1 MKMRMLYGARA
12 PDSELRHT
20 GRPARPRCTR
30 PGKNQELPW
39 FPHLFF
45 HDKISNAMVKQ
56 KHQNTI
62 GPDTRQNV
70 RKRLLQISASLI
82 FIAIVLFVSAG
93 SFRWLYGWL
102 YIAASVL
109 ILSVNAFVFPVEL
122 ISERGRKKEN
132 IEQWD
137 KVMSGLIT
145 IPWLALFFVSGLDI
159 RFGWTSEWAVWIHLA
174 GLVVFFL
181 GNALVSWSMIS
192 NLYFSTA
199 VRIQYDRGHTVASGG
214 PYRFVRHPGYVG
226 MIIFNLATPFL
237 LGSAWA
243 LIPAGLTA
251 VLFMARTHLED
262 NTLKEKLEGYREYAD
277 KVKYRLMPGVW

>member
-1 MKMRMLYGARA
+1 
-12 PDSELRHT
+12 
-20 GRPARPRCTR
+20 
-30 PGKNQELPW
+30 
-39 FPHLFF
+39 
-45 HDKISNAMVKQ
+45 MVTQ
-56 KHQNTI
+56 KLHNTI
-62 GPDTRQNV
+62 SPDTRQNIQ
-70 RKRLLQISASLI
+70 KRLLQISASLI

-102 YIAASVL
+102 YIAASIM
-109 ILSVNAFVFPVEL
+109 ILAVNAIVFPAEL

-132 IEQWD
+132 VEKWD

-145 IPWLALFFVSGLDI
+145 IPWLALFIVAGLDI
-159 RFGWTSEWAVWIHLA
+159 RFGWTSEWAVWVHVA
-174 GLVVFFL
+174 GLAFFFL

-243 LIPAGLTA
+243 LMPAGLTSA
-251 VLFMARTHLED
+251 LFIVRTHLED
-262 NTLKEKLEGYREYAD
+262 NTLKEKLEGYREYAER
-277 KVKYRLMPGVW
+277 VKHRLVPGIW